1 MKNGGILV
9 DLEKKIQKF
18 YGETRA
24 DKIDELKRVYDKNK
38 NKKKNRGYLICNT
51 CSGYYKLKENESPE
65 DFNRCEC
72 GSPLEYVENIDHIR
86 KTGISSSSSKSKS
99 KYSNSDYEFAIDEL
113 KDEYYDEYRE
123 LQQIVDIIGINAE
136 ERMKFL
142 EKLYENVQKQEMI
155 LNNIDQRKIIEVRDN
170 EWSLWGLIEENNIK
184 NDIYKEKMVMED
196 IIERENRLLSY
207 IKEKRKHKPLIKK
220 SINGYGKL
228 IIITLIIAFI
238 GIITIY
244 VLK

>member
-1 MKNGGILV
+1 M
-9 DLEKKIQKF
+9 DLEKKIQKI
-18 YGETRA
+18 YGETPA
-24 DKIDELKRVYDKNK
+24 DKINELKLIYGKNK
-38 NKKKNRGYLICNT
+38 NKKKGGGYLICNT
-51 CSGYYKLKENESPE
+51 CLGYYKLKENESPE

-99 KYSNSDYEFAIDEL
+99 KYSDPDYEFAIDEI
-113 KDEYYDEYRE
+113 KDGYHDEYRE

-155 LNNIDQRKIIEVRDN
+155 LNDIDQRKIIEIRDN
-170 EWSLWGLIEENNIK
+170 EWSLWGLIEEKNIK
-184 NDIYKEKMVMED
+184 NDIYKEKMIMDD
-196 IIERENRLLSY
+196 IIEKENHLLSY
-207 IKEKRKHKPLIKK
+207 IKEKREHKPFTTK
-220 SINGYGKL
+220 SINGYSYGKI
-228 IIITLIIAFI
+228 IIITLIISFI

-244 VLK
+244 ALR